1 MNQTTRYISK
11 QLLMSTLLIT
21 FVMTGVIW
29 LFVAV
34 RAVESIVN
42 RGLSVKLFLLL
53 TSLQLPNFLT
63 QILPISLF
71 IAVLFVYSRLN
82 SDREIVVMR
91 AAGLSPLSL
100 AKPVILF
107 GLCITVLVYGLTLWA
122 TPTSYKTFRTLQW
135 DIRYSLAHIV
145 LKEGVFNVFSDS
157 ITVYLRERS
166 SKNELKGLLVHDS
179 RDKDRPVTYH
189 AESGTLI
196 ESGNGAKVVLLKGNS
211 IFIDKKNPQLGRV
224 VFFDRHTLDL
234 TNIVNKPTLRFRE
247 ARERDVVELLTLRKD
262 QVGNPN
268 DYGKFVVEGHQRLA
282 VPMTVLGFALIALV
296 TLLRGDLSRRG
307 QLKRILMAVAVF
319 VALMSVNLGLINVSA
334 KNLSLIPG
342 LYLANAVPILI
353 AFLLLAF
360 PGRIG
365 GRSARGQTANAVA
378 GS

>member
-1 MNQTTRYISK
+1 MNQTTRYIAR
-11 QLLMSTLLIT
+11 QLIMSSLLIT

-53 TSLQLPNFLT
+53 TSLQIPNFLT

-71 IAVLFVYSRLN
+71 IAVLFVYTRLN

-91 AAGLSPLSL
+91 AAGQSPMAL
-100 AKPVILF
+100 AKPVIFLSLF
-107 GLCITVLVYGLTLWA
+107 VMLLVYLLSLWA
-122 TPTSYKTFRTLQW
+122 TPMSYKTFRTLQW

-145 LKEGVFNVFSDS
+145 LREGVFNIFSDD

-166 SKNELKGLLVHDS
+166 SLNELKGLLVHDS

-189 AESGTLI
+189 AESGTLV
-196 ESGNGAKVVLLKGNS
+196 EAGNGAKVILLKGNS

-234 TNIVNKPTLRFRE
+234 TNIINKPPLRFRE
-247 ARERDVVELLTLRKD
+247 ARERTLGELLTLKKSD
-262 QVGNPN
+262 VGNPN
-268 DYGKFVVEGHQRLA
+268 DFGKFVVEGHQRLA
-282 VPMTVLGFALIALV
+282 IPLTVLSFALIALV

-307 QLKRILMAVAVF
+307 QLKRILTAVIIF
-319 VALMSVNLGLINVSA
+319 ITLMSVNLGLVNLSA
-334 KNLSLIPG
+334 KNLSLIPVI
-342 LYLANAVPILI
+342 YVANTLPTIFAI
-353 AFLLLAF
+353 FLLTF

-365 GRSARGQTANAVA
+365 SKANRLKSAVGATQ
-378 GS
+378 S